1 MVFAS
6 LEFLTLYLPVFFTF
20 YFLTPQRFRNHT
32 LLIGSWLFYAW
43 WTPKFL
49 LLIIALTIVTWLAA
63 IMIDR
68 SASEKLKT
76 QMMAAAIVVN
86 LASLAWYKYANVV
99 VRSLNDIFGGDGA
112 TPFIE
117 WENVILPIAL
127 SFTVLHATSY
137 LVDVRRGVVQAQY
150 RFTFFSAYIAMFPH
164 LIAGPIV
171 RYKVIEKEL
180 RERFVIAE
188 EFASGVRQFMV
199 GFAMKV
205 LIADPLSPLVDLV
218 FKQAS
223 PTFVDAWIGCG
234 AYTIQLYFD
243 FAGYSLMAI
252 GLGLMLGFK
261 FQPNFNNPYLAIS
274 IQDFW
279 HRWHL
284 TLSAWLR
291 DYLYISLLGGNRLG
305 QIRTYVNLMLTM
317 AIGGLWHG
325 GESWNFLIWG
335 IIHGFALCSDRA
347 FQSKG
352 YSMPDFLSRTLTL
365 LVVML
370 AWTVFRAADFSA
382 ALAVWGGQFG
392 LNGMGMGSA
401 VELAMRPAIY
411 VSFIVGILCIV
422 YPASRFAGTGW
433 GIFGSAIWRAIW
445 PVLAFAYALIV
456 LTGQQ
461 SPPFLYFQF

>member
-6 LEFLTLYLPVFFTF
+6 LEFLTLFLPVFFAL
-20 YFLTPQRFRNHT
+20 YYLTPRQYRNHT
-32 LLIGSWLFYAW
+32 LLLGSWLFYAW
-43 WTPKFL
+43 WTPKYL

-68 SASEKLKT
+68 TDSGRLKN
-76 QMMAAAIVVN
+76 QLMAAGILIN

-99 VRSLNDIFGGDGA
+99 VWSINDLFGS
-112 TPFIE
+112 PQRPMIE
-117 WENVILPIAL
+117 WQNIALPIAL

-137 LVDVRRGVVQAQY
+137 LVDVRRGITHAQY
-150 RFTFFSAYIAMFPH
+150 KLTFFSAYIAMFPH

-180 RERFVIAE
+180 RERFFSAA
-188 EFASGVRQFMV
+188 EFAEGVRKFMV
-199 GFAMKV
+199 GFSMKV
-205 LIADPLSPLVDLV
+205 LIADPLSPLVALV
-218 FKQAS
+218 FKQATPS
-223 PTFVDAWIGCG
+223 LVDSWIGCAG
-234 AYTIQLYFD
+234 YTIQLYFD

-261 FQPNFNNPYLAIS
+261 FEPNFHDPYLAVS

-279 HRWHL
+279 RRWHL

-291 DYLYISLLGGNRLG
+291 DYLYISLLGGNRKGLT
-305 QIRTYVNLMLTM
+305 RTYINLMLTM

-335 IIHGFALCSDRA
+335 IIHGAALSIARA
-347 FQSKG
+347 YHEYG
-352 YSMPDFLSRTLTL
+352 YTIPTWLSRILTL

-370 AWTVFRAADFSA
+370 AWTIFRASDFTEA
-382 ALAVWGGQFG
+382 IAMWKGQFG
-392 LNGMGMGSA
+392 FNGIALGDA
-401 VELAMRPAIY
+401 VSLAMRPTIY
-411 VSFIVGILCIV
+411 ASFIIGIIAIV
-422 YPASRFAGTGW
+422 YPASRYAQTGW
-433 GIFGSAIWRAIW
+433 SVFGSPLWRATW
-445 PVLAFAYALIV
+445 PVLTFALALIV
-456 LTGQQ
+456 LAGQQ

>member
-6 LEFLTLYLPVFFTF
+6 LEFLTLFLPVFFAF

-32 LLIGSWLFYAW
+32 MLFGSWLFYAW

-49 LLIIALTIVTWLAA
+49 ILIIFLTIVTWLAA
-63 IMIDR
+63 ILIDK

-76 QMMAAAIVVN
+76 RMMAAAIIAN

-99 VRSLNDIFGGDGA
+99 VRSLNDLFGTQDHPLIA
-112 TPFIE
+112 WQT
-117 WENVILPIAL
+117 VYLPIAL
-127 SFTVLHATSY
+127 SFTVLHAISY
-137 LVDVRRGVVQAQY
+137 LVDVRRGIVQAQY
-150 RFTFFSAYIAMFPH
+150 RFSYFSAYIAMFPH

-180 RERFVIAE
+180 RERIFSAE
-188 EFASGVRQFMV
+188 EFATGVRRFMI

-205 LIADPLSPLVDLV
+205 LIADPLSPLVGIV
-218 FKQAS
+218 FKQSS
-223 PTFVDAWIGCG
+223 PSLIDSWIGSG
-234 AYTIQLYFD
+234 AYSIQLYFD

-261 FQPNFNNPYLAIS
+261 FEPNFNNPYLAVS

-279 HRWHL
+279 RRWHM

-291 DYLYISLLGGNRLG
+291 DYLYISWLGGNRGG
-305 QIRTYVNLMLTM
+305 QTRTYINLMLTM

-335 IIHGFALCSDRA
+335 IIHGTALCIARA
-347 FQSKG
+347 YNARG
-352 YSMPDFLSRTLTL
+352 YSMPDWLSRLLTII
-365 LVVML
+365 VVML
-370 AWTVFRAADFSA
+370 AWTVFRAADFSS
-382 ALAVWGGQFG
+382 ALSMWGGQFG
-392 LNGMGMGSA
+392 MHGMKMGDEVA
-401 VELAMRPAIY
+401 LMLRPTIY
-411 VSFIVGILCIV
+411 ASFVLGIVCIV
-422 YPASRFAGTGW
+422 YPATRIAKEGG
-433 GIFGSAIWRAIW
+433 GILRNSLWRASW
-445 PVLAFAYALIV
+445 PALAFAYALIV

>member
-6 LEFLTLYLPVFFTF
+6 LEFLTLFLPVFFAF

-32 LLIGSWLFYAW
+32 MLFGSWLFYAW
-43 WTPKFL
+43 WTPKYL
-49 LLIIALTIVTWLAA
+49 ILIIFLTIVTYLAA
-63 IMIDR
+63 ILIDR
-68 SASEKLKT
+68 TESETMKT
-76 QMMAAAIVVN
+76 RTMAAAIIIN

-99 VRSLNDIFGGDGA
+99 VRSINDLFGGADHPLIA
-112 TPFIE
+112 

-137 LVDVRRGVVQAQY
+137 LVDVRRGIVQAQY
-150 RFTFFSAYIAMFPH
+150 RFGFFSAYIAMFPH

-180 RERFVIAE
+180 KERFFSAE
-188 EFASGVRQFMV
+188 EFATGVRRFMI
-199 GFAMKV
+199 GFSMKV
-205 LIADPLSPLVDLV
+205 LIADPLSPLVALV

-223 PTFVDAWIGCG
+223 PTLVDSWIGCA

-252 GLGLMLGFK
+252 GLGLMLGFR
-261 FQPNFNNPYLAIS
+261 FEPNFNNPYLSVS

-279 HRWHL
+279 RRWHM
-284 TLSAWLR
+284 TLSSWLR
-291 DYLYISLLGGNRLG
+291 DYLYISLLGGNRSG
-305 QIRTYVNLMLTM
+305 QTRTYINLMLTM
-317 AIGGLWHG
+317 SIGGLWHG

-335 IIHGFALCSDRA
+335 FIHGSALCIARA
-347 FQSKG
+347 YNARG
-352 YSMPDFLSRTLTL
+352 YLMPDFFSRLLTL

-382 ALAVWGGQFG
+382 ALAMWGGQFG
-392 LNGMGMGSA
+392 FNGIAMGDQVA
-401 VELAMRPAIY
+401 LALRPTIY
-411 VSFIVGILCIV
+411 ASFVVGILCIV
-422 YPASRFAGTGW
+422 YPGTRMAATGFW
-433 GIFGSAIWRAIW
+433 IFGGSVWRAIW
-445 PVLAFAYALIV
+445 PSLAFAYALIV

>member
-1 MVFAS
+1 MVFSS
-6 LEFLTLYLPVFFTF
+6 LEFLTLFLPIFFAC
-20 YFLTPQRFRNHT
+20 YFLTPARFRNHT

-49 LLIIALTIVTWLAA
+49 ILIIALTIVTWLAA
-63 IMIDR
+63 ILIDK
-68 SASEKLKT
+68 SASEKYKT
-76 QMMAAAIVVN
+76 RMMAGAILVN

-99 VRSLNDIFGGDGA
+99 VGSLNDLLGTQDH
-112 TPFIE
+112 PLIE
-117 WENVILPIAL
+117 WQTVYLPIAL

-150 RFTFFSAYIAMFPH
+150 RFIFFSAYIAMFPH

-180 RERFVIAE
+180 RERFFSAAE
-188 EFASGVRQFMV
+188 FSSGVRTFMV
-199 GFAMKV
+199 GFVMKV
-205 LIADPLSPLVDLV
+205 LIADPLSPLVALV
-218 FKQAS
+218 FKLS
-223 PTFVDAWIGCG
+223 NPTMVDSWIGCG

-261 FQPNFNNPYLAIS
+261 FQANFNNPYIAVS

-279 HRWHL
+279 RRWHM
-284 TLSAWLR
+284 TLSSWLR
-291 DYLYISLLGGNRLG
+291 DYLYIALLGGNRSG
-305 QIRTYVNLMLTM
+305 QTRTYINLMLTM

-335 IIHGFALCSDRA
+335 IIHGVALCTARVYNLL
-347 FQSKG
+347 G
-352 YSMPDFLSRTLTL
+352 YSMPNFLSRLFTL

-382 ALAVWGGQFG
+382 ALTMWGGQFG
-392 LNGMGMGSA
+392 LNGVAMGDS
-401 VELAMRPAIY
+401 VSLALHPTLYA
-411 VSFIVGILCIV
+411 SFIIGMICIL
-422 YPASRFAGTGW
+422 YPILRLSKTGW
-433 GIFGSAIWRAIW
+433 GVFGSHTWHAIW
-445 PVLAFAYALIV
+445 PVMAFAYALIV

>member
-6 LEFLTLYLPVFFTF
+6 LEFLTLFLPLFFAT

-49 LLIIALTIVTWLAA
+49 ILIVALTIVTWLAA
-63 IMIDR
+63 ILIEK
-68 SASEKLKT
+68 SETEKAKT
-76 QMMAAAIVVN
+76 RLMAAAIVIN

-99 VRSLNDIFGGDGA
+99 VKSLNAMFSQPDRLLIV
-112 TPFIE
+112 
-117 WENVILPIAL
+117 WENVLLPIAL

-137 LVDVRRGVVQAQY
+137 LVDVRRGVVKAQY
-150 RFTFFSAYIAMFPH
+150 KLSFFSAYIAMFPH

-180 RERFVIAE
+180 RERFFSLE
-188 EFASGVRQFMV
+188 EFAAGARKLMI

-205 LIADPLSPLVDLV
+205 LIADPLAPLVALV
-218 FKQAS
+218 FKQS
-223 PTFVDAWIGCG
+223 QPSLVDSWIACG
-234 AYTIQLYFD
+234 AYTLQLYFD

-261 FQPNFNNPYLAIS
+261 FQPNFNNPYLAVS

-279 HRWHL
+279 RRWHL

-291 DYLYISLLGGNRLG
+291 DYLYILLLGGNRLG
-305 QIRTYVNLMLTM
+305 QTRTYINLMLTM

-325 GESWNFLIWG
+325 GESWNFLLWG
-335 IIHGFALCSDRA
+335 IIHGIALCVGRA
-347 FQSKG
+347 YQAAGFVISTW
-352 YSMPDFLSRTLTL
+352 LSRVLTL

-382 ALAVWGGQFG
+382 AMAMWAGQFG
-392 LNGMGMGSA
+392 LNGVA
-401 VELAMRPAIY
+401 VSDSVMLALRPTIY
-411 VSFIVGILCIV
+411 ASFVIGIICIV
-422 YPASRFAGTGW
+422 YPATRFASQGW
-433 GIFGSAIWRAIW
+433 WIFGSATWRAIW
-445 PVLAFAYALIV
+445 PVLTFIYAFIV

>member
-6 LEFLTLYLPVFFTF
+6 LEFLTLFLPVFFAC
-20 YFLTPQRFRNHT
+20 YFLTPARLRNHT
-32 LLIGSWLFYAW
+32 MLFGSWLFYAW

-49 LLIIALTIVTWLAA
+49 ILIIFLTIITWLAG
-63 IMIDR
+63 IWIEK
-68 SASEKLKT
+68 STSEKYKT
-76 QMMAAAIVVN
+76 RMMAGAIIVN

-99 VRSLNDIFGGDGA
+99 VQSLNDLFGSGEQPLIA
-112 TPFIE
+112 
-117 WENVILPIAL
+117 WQKVYLPIAL

-137 LVDVRRGVVQAQY
+137 LVDVRRGVVHAQH
-150 RFTFFSAYIAMFPH
+150 RFSFFSAYIAMFPH

-180 RERFVIAE
+180 RERFFVAE
-188 EFASGVRQFMV
+188 EFASGIRKFMV

-205 LIADPLSPLVDLV
+205 LIADPLSPLVALV
-218 FKQAS
+218 FKETAPS
-223 PTFVDAWIGCG
+223 LIDSWIGCG

-261 FQPNFNNPYLAIS
+261 FEPNFNNPYIAIS

-279 HRWHL
+279 RRWHL

-291 DYLYISLLGGNRLG
+291 DYLYISLLGGNRGG
-305 QIRTYVNLMLTM
+305 QTRTYINLMLTM

-335 IIHGFALCSDRA
+335 VIHGSALCIARA
-347 FQSKG
+347 YHERG
-352 YSMPDFLSRTLTL
+352 YVMPDFFSRLLTL

-370 AWTVFRAADFSA
+370 AWTVFRAANFSE
-382 ALAVWGGQFG
+382 ALTVWGGQFG
-392 LNGMGMGSA
+392 LHGVAMGDA
-401 VELAMRPAIY
+401 VSLAMRPTIY
-411 VSFIVGILCIV
+411 ASFIIGAICIM
-422 YPASRFAGTGW
+422 YPATRYAQKGVWLFSSNA
-433 GIFGSAIWRAIW
+433 WRAAW
-445 PVLAFAYALIV
+445 PALAFAYALIV

>member
-6 LEFLTLYLPVFFTF
+6 LEFLTLFLPLFFAT
-20 YFLTPQRFRNHT
+20 YFLTPPRFRNYT
-32 LLIGSWLFYAW
+32 LLMGSWLFYAW

-49 LLIIALTIVTWLAA
+49 ILIITLTVVTWLAA
-63 IMIDR
+63 ILIEK
-68 SASEKLKT
+68 SEIEKVKT
-76 QMMAAAIVVN
+76 QLMAIAIMVN

-99 VRSLNDIFGGDGA
+99 VQSLNAIFSE
-112 TPFIE
+112 PNRPLIV
-117 WENVILPIAL
+117 WENVLLPIAL
-127 SFTVLHATSY
+127 SFTVLHAISY
-137 LVDVRRGVVQAQY
+137 LVDVRRGVVKAQY
-150 RFTFFSAYIAMFPH
+150 NLSFFAAYIAMFPH

-180 RERFVIAE
+180 RERFLSLE
-188 EFASGVRQFMV
+188 EFALGARQFMI
-199 GFAMKV
+199 GFVMKV
-205 LIADPLSPLVDLV
+205 LIADPLSPLVALV
-218 FKQAS
+218 FKEDS
-223 PTFVDAWIGCG
+223 PSLMDSWIGCG
-234 AYTIQLYFD
+234 AYTLQLYFD

-261 FQPNFNNPYLAIS
+261 FQPNFNNPYLAVS

-279 HRWHL
+279 RRWHL

-305 QIRTYVNLMLTM
+305 RARTYFNLMLTM

-335 IIHGFALCSDRA
+335 MIHGLALCVGRA
-347 FQSKG
+347 YQSAG
-352 YSMPDFLSRTLTL
+352 FAIPNLVSRLMTL

-382 ALAVWGGQFG
+382 AMAMWRGQFG
-392 LNGMGMGSA
+392 LNDVAMGDSVM
-401 VELAMRPAIY
+401 LAFRPTIY
-411 VSFIVGILCIV
+411 VSFVVGIICIV
-422 YPASRFAGTGW
+422 YPATRLAAKGW
-433 GIFGSAIWRAIW
+433 WIFGSPTWRAIW
-445 PVLAFAYALIV
+445 PVLAFMYAFIV
-456 LTGQQ
+456 LAGQQ

>member
-6 LEFLTLYLPVFFTF
+6 LEFLTLFLPVFFAF
-20 YFLTPQRFRNHT
+20 YFLTPRQYRNHT
-32 LLIGSWLFYAW
+32 LLLGSWLFYAW
-43 WTPKFL
+43 WTPKYL

-63 IMIDR
+63 ILIDR
-68 SASEKLKT
+68 SESHALKNHI
-76 QMMAAAIVVN
+76 MAGGIIVN

-99 VRSLNDIFGGDGA
+99 VWSINDLFGSA
-112 TPFIE
+112 QQPAIE
-117 WENVILPIAL
+117 WQNIYLPIAL

-137 LVDVRRGVVQAQY
+137 LVDVRRGITHAQY
-150 RFTFFSAYIAMFPH
+150 KFTFFSAYIAMFPH

-180 RERFVIAE
+180 RERFFSAA
-188 EFASGVRQFMV
+188 EFAEGTRKFMV
-199 GFAMKV
+199 GFSMKV
-205 LIADPLSPLVDLV
+205 LVADPLSPLVALV
-218 FKQAS
+218 FKQSAPS
-223 PTFVDAWIGCG
+223 LIDSWIGCG

-261 FQPNFNNPYLAIS
+261 FEPNFHDPYLAIS

-279 HRWHL
+279 RRWHL

-291 DYLYISLLGGNRLG
+291 DYLYISLLGGNRQG
-305 QIRTYVNLMLTM
+305 QTRTYINLMLTM

-335 IIHGFALCSDRA
+335 IIHGSALSIARA
-347 FQSKG
+347 YHAMG
-352 YSMPDFLSRTLTL
+352 YTIPVFLSRVLTL

-370 AWTVFRAADFSA
+370 AWTIFRAADFSE
-382 ALAVWGGQFG
+382 AVTIWQGQFG
-392 LNGMGMGSA
+392 LNGIALGDTVS
-401 VELAMRPAIY
+401 LALRPAIY
-411 VSFIVGILCIV
+411 AAFIIGIIAII
-422 YPASRFAGTGW
+422 YPGTRTAQTGW
-433 GIFGSAIWRAIW
+433 WIFGSKSWSAIW
-445 PVLAFAYALIV
+445 PVLTFAFALIV

>member
-6 LEFLTLYLPVFFTF
+6 LEFLTLFLPVFFAF
-20 YFLTPQRFRNHT
+20 YFLTPSRLRNHT
-32 LLIGSWLFYAW
+32 MLFGSWLFYAW

-49 LLIIALTIVTWLAA
+49 ILIIFLTVVTWLAA
-63 IMIDR
+63 ILIDK
-68 SASEKLKT
+68 SDSEKYKT
-76 QMMAAAIVVN
+76 RMMAAAILVN
-86 LASLAWYKYANVV
+86 LASLAWFKYANVV
-99 VRSLNDIFGGDGA
+99 VQSLNDLFSGKDH
-112 TPFIE
+112 PFIA
-117 WENVILPIAL
+117 WETVYLPIAL

-180 RERFVIAE
+180 RERFFSAE
-188 EFASGVRQFMV
+188 EFAAGVRKFMI

-205 LIADPLSPLVDLV
+205 LIADPLSPLVALV

-223 PTFVDAWIGCG
+223 PSLVDSWIGCG
-234 AYTIQLYFD
+234 AYAIQLYFD

-252 GLGLMLGFK
+252 GLGLMLGFR
-261 FQPNFNNPYLAIS
+261 FEPNFNNPYLAVS

-279 HRWHL
+279 RRWHM
-284 TLSAWLR
+284 TLSSWLR
-291 DYLYISLLGGNRLG
+291 DYLYISLLGGNRSGLT
-305 QIRTYVNLMLTM
+305 RTYINLMLTM

-335 IIHGFALCSDRA
+335 IIHGGALCIARA
-347 FQSKG
+347 YNARG
-352 YSMPDFLSRTLTL
+352 YSMPDFFSRLLTL

-370 AWTVFRAADFSA
+370 AWTVFRASGFSA
-382 ALAVWGGQFG
+382 ALTMWGGQFG
-392 LNGMGMGSA
+392 LHGVAMGDEVA
-401 VELAMRPAIY
+401 LALRPSIY
-411 VSFIVGILCIV
+411 ASFIVGIICIV
-422 YPASRFAGTGW
+422 YPSLGIAKNGW
-433 GIFGSAIWRAIW
+433 GMGTVWRAIW
-445 PVLAFAYALIV
+445 PALAFAYALIV

>member
-6 LEFLTLYLPVFFTF
+6 LEFLTLFLPVFFAC

-32 LLIGSWLFYAW
+32 MLFGSWLFYAW

-49 LLIIALTIVTWLAA
+49 ILIIFLTVVTYFAA
-63 IMIDR
+63 ILIDR
-68 SASEKLKT
+68 AASEKIKT
-76 QMMAAAIVVN
+76 RTMAAAIIVN

-99 VRSLNDIFGGDGA
+99 VHSLNDLFGSQDH
-112 TPFIE
+112 PLIE
-117 WENVILPIAL
+117 WQNVILPIAL

-137 LVDVRRGVVQAQY
+137 LVDVRRGIVHAQY
-150 RFTFFSAYIAMFPH
+150 RFGFFSAYIAMFPH

-180 RERFVIAE
+180 KERFFSAE
-188 EFASGVRQFMV
+188 EFATGVRRFMI

-205 LIADPLSPLVDLV
+205 LIADPLSPLVALV
-218 FKQAS
+218 FKQSA
-223 PTFVDAWIGCG
+223 PTLVDSWIGCG

-261 FQPNFNNPYLAIS
+261 FEPNFNNPYLSVS

-279 HRWHL
+279 RRWHM
-284 TLSAWLR
+284 TLSSWLR
-291 DYLYISLLGGNRLG
+291 DYLYISLLGGNRSG
-305 QIRTYVNLMLTM
+305 QTRTYINLMLTM

-335 IIHGFALCSDRA
+335 IIHGSALCIARA
-347 FQSKG
+347 YNSRG
-352 YSMPDFLSRTLTL
+352 YAMPDFLSRLLTL
-365 LVVML
+365 FVVML

-382 ALAVWGGQFG
+382 ALTMWGGQFG
-392 LNGMGMGSA
+392 FNGFAMGDQVA
-401 VELAMRPAIY
+401 LALRPTIY
-411 VSFIVGILCIV
+411 ASFIFGIICIV
-422 YPASRFAGTGW
+422 YPATRFAATGW
-433 GIFGSAIWRAIW
+433 GIFRNTVWRAIW
-445 PVLAFAYALIV
+445 PALAFAYALIV

>member
-6 LEFLTLYLPVFFTF
+6 LEFLTLFLPIFFAL

-32 LLIGSWLFYAW
+32 MLFGSWLFYAW
-43 WTPKFL
+43 WTPKYL
-49 LLIIALTIVTWLAA
+49 LLIIFLTIVTWWAA
-63 IMIDR
+63 ILIDR
-68 SASEKLKT
+68 ADSEKFKT
-76 QMMAAAIVVN
+76 RIMAGAIIVN

-99 VRSLNDIFGGDGA
+99 VRSINDLFGGSEHPLIA
-112 TPFIE
+112 WQT
-117 WENVILPIAL
+117 VILPIAL

-137 LVDVRRGVVQAQY
+137 LVDVRRGVVKAQY
-150 RFTFFSAYIAMFPH
+150 KLSFFSAYIAMFPH

-180 RERFVIAE
+180 RERFFSAE
-188 EFASGVRQFMV
+188 EFASGVRKFMV
-199 GFAMKV
+199 GFSMKV
-205 LIADPLSPLVDLV
+205 LIADPLSPIAAIV
-218 FKQAS
+218 FKQSS
-223 PTFVDAWIGCG
+223 PTLIDAWTGCG

-261 FQPNFNNPYLAIS
+261 FEPNFNNPYLAIS

-279 HRWHL
+279 RRWHL
-284 TLSAWLR
+284 TLSSWLR
-291 DYLYISLLGGNRLG
+291 DYLYISYLGGNRAG
-305 QIRTYVNLMLTM
+305 ERRTYINLMLTM

-335 IIHGFALCSDRA
+335 IIHGAALCTARSFNAR
-347 FQSKG
+347 G
-352 YSMPDFLSRTLTL
+352 YSMPDFFSRLLTL
-365 LVVML
+365 FVVML

-382 ALAVWGGQFG
+382 ALHMWGGQFG
-392 LNGMGMGSA
+392 LYGVAMGDA
-401 VELAMRPAIY
+401 VSLALRPSVYA
-411 VSFIVGILCIV
+411 SFIIGILCII
-422 YPASRFAGTGW
+422 YPATRYANTGW
-433 GIFGSAIWRAIW
+433 GIFGHYIWRAAW
-445 PVLAFAYALIV
+445 PALAFAYALIV

>member
-6 LEFLTLYLPVFFTF
+6 LEFLTLFLPVFFAF
-20 YFLTPQRFRNHT
+20 YFLTPAALRNHT

-49 LLIIALTIVTWLAA
+49 LLIIALTVVTWLAA
-63 IMIDR
+63 ILI
-68 SASEKLKT
+68 EKSSVEKMKT
-76 QMMAAAIVVN
+76 RLMAGAILIN
-86 LASLAWYKYANVV
+86 LTSLAWYKYANVV
-99 VRSLNDIFGGDGA
+99 VQSLNELFSGKEQPLIQ
-112 TPFIE
+112 
-117 WENVILPIAL
+117 WETVFLPIAL

-137 LVDVRRGVVQAQY
+137 LVDVRRGTVRAQY
-150 RFTFFSAYIAMFPH
+150 RLDFFSAYIAMFPH

-180 RERFVIAE
+180 KERFFSAE
-188 EFASGVRQFMV
+188 EFASGVRKFMV

-205 LIADPLSPLVDLV
+205 LIADPLSPLVALV
-218 FKQAS
+218 YKQAS
-223 PTFVDAWIGCG
+223 PSLVDAWIGCG

-261 FQPNFNNPYLAIS
+261 FEPNFNNPYLAVS

-279 HRWHL
+279 RRWHM
-284 TLSAWLR
+284 TLSSWLR
-291 DYLYISLLGGNRLG
+291 DYLYIGLLGGNRSS
-305 QIRTYVNLMLTM
+305 QTRTYVNLMLTM
-317 AIGGLWHG
+317 SIGGLWHG

-335 IIHGFALCSDRA
+335 IIHGAALCTARA
-347 FQSKG
+347 FNARG
-352 YSMPDFLSRTLTL
+352 YSMPDLFSRLLTL

-382 ALAVWGGQFG
+382 ALTMWSGQFG
-392 LNGMGMGSA
+392 LNGVAMGEQVA
-401 VELAMRPAIY
+401 LAMRPTIY
-411 VSFIVGILCIV
+411 AAFVVGIICIIFPV
-422 YPASRFAGTGW
+422 TRIAQTGW
-433 GIFGSAIWRAIW
+433 GIFRAEWWRATW
-445 PVLAFAYALIV
+445 PVLAFAYAVIV

>member
-6 LEFLTLYLPVFFTF
+6 LEFLTLFLPAFFAC
-20 YFLTPQRFRNHT
+20 YFLTPQRLRNHT

-49 LLIIALTIVTWLAA
+49 ILIIALTIVTWLAA
-63 IMIDR
+63 ILIDK
-68 SASEKLKT
+68 SPSERFKT
-76 QMMAAAIVVN
+76 RIMAGAILIN

-99 VRSLNDIFGGDGA
+99 VQSLNDIFGGADH
-112 TPFIE
+112 PFIE
-117 WENVILPIAL
+117 WEMVFLPIAL

-137 LVDVRRGVVQAQY
+137 LVDVRRNVVKAQY
-150 RFTFFSAYIAMFPH
+150 KLSFFSAYIAMFPH

-180 RERFVIAE
+180 RERFFSAE
-188 EFASGVRQFMV
+188 EFSQGIRKFMV
-199 GFAMKV
+199 GFSMKV
-205 LIADPLSPLVDLV
+205 LIADPLSPLVALV
-218 FKQAS
+218 FKQSS
-223 PTFVDAWIGCG
+223 PSLIDAWIGCG

-261 FQPNFNNPYLAIS
+261 FEANFNNPYLAVS

-279 HRWHL
+279 RRWHM

-291 DYLYISLLGGNRLG
+291 DYLYIGLLGGNRGG
-305 QIRTYVNLMLTM
+305 QTRTYINLMLTM

-335 IIHGFALCSDRA
+335 IIHGAALCTARA
-347 FQSKG
+347 YNARG
-352 YSMPDFLSRTLTL
+352 YAMPDFFSRILTL

-370 AWTVFRAADFSA
+370 AWTVFRASGFSA
-382 ALAVWGGQFG
+382 AMNVWSGQFG
-392 LNGMGMGSA
+392 LNGFAMGDQVSLM
-401 VELAMRPAIY
+401 MRPAIY
-411 VSFIVGILCIV
+411 ASFIIGAACII
-422 YPASRFAGTGW
+422 YPMSRFAQTGW
-433 GIFGSAIWRAIW
+433 WIFGNRLWRAVW
-445 PVLAFAYALIV
+445 PALAFAYGMIV

>member
-6 LEFLTLYLPVFFTF
+6 LEFLTLFLPVFFAF
-20 YFLTPQRFRNHT
+20 YFLTPSRYRNHT
-32 LLIGSWLFYAW
+32 MLFGSWLFYAW

-49 LLIIALTIVTWLAA
+49 ILIIFLTLITWLAA
-63 IMIDR
+63 ILIEK
-68 SASEKLKT
+68 SASETFKT
-76 QMMAAAIVVN
+76 RIMAGAIIVN

-99 VRSLNDIFGGDGA
+99 VRSLNDLFGGADR
-112 TPFIE
+112 PLIV
-117 WENVILPIAL
+117 WETVFLPIAL

-137 LVDVRRGVVQAQY
+137 LVDVRRKVVQAQY
-150 RFTFFSAYIAMFPH
+150 RFSFFASYIAMFPH

-180 RERFVIAE
+180 RERFFSAE
-188 EFASGVRQFMV
+188 EFSLGVRRFMI

-218 FKQAS
+218 FKQSA
-223 PTFVDAWIGCG
+223 PTLIDAWIGCG

-261 FQPNFNNPYLAIS
+261 FEPNFNNPYLSVS

-279 HRWHL
+279 RRWHM
-284 TLSAWLR
+284 TLSSWLR
-291 DYLYISLLGGNRLG
+291 DYLYISLLGGNRG
-305 QIRTYVNLMLTM
+305 GERRTYINLLLT
-317 AIGGLWHG
+317 
-325 GESWNFLIWG
+325 WG
-335 IIHGFALCSDRA
+335 VIHGVALCTARIYNA
-347 FQSKG
+347 RG
-352 YSMPDFLSRTLTL
+352 YAMPDFFSRLLTL
-365 LVVML
+365 VVVML

-382 ALAVWGGQFG
+382 AQHMWAGQFG
-392 LNGMGMGSA
+392 LHGVAMGDA
-401 VELAMRPAIY
+401 VSLALRPSIY
-411 VSFIVGILCIV
+411 ASFVIGILCIV
-422 YPASRFAGTGW
+422 YPATRYAGIGW
-433 GIFGSAIWRAIW
+433 GIFSHSLWRSIW
-445 PVLAFAYALIV
+445 PALAFAYALIV

>member
-6 LEFLTLYLPVFFTF
+6 LEFLTLFLPIFFAF
-20 YFLTPQRFRNHT
+20 YFVTPQRFRNHT
-32 LLIGSWLFYAW
+32 MLLGSWLFYAW

-49 LLIIALTIVTWLAA
+49 ILIIALTVVTWMAA
-63 IMIDR
+63 IWIDR
-68 SASEKLKT
+68 SSSEKFKT
-76 QMMAAAIVVN
+76 RMMAAGILIN

-99 VRSLNDIFGGDGA
+99 VQSLNDLFGSSEHPLIVWQA
-112 TPFIE
+112 
-117 WENVILPIAL
+117 VYLPIAL

-150 RFTFFSAYIAMFPH
+150 RFIFFSAYIAMFPH

-180 RERFVIAE
+180 RERLFSAE
-188 EFASGVRQFMV
+188 EFATGVRRFMI

-205 LIADPLSPLVDLV
+205 LIADPLSPLVALV
-218 FKQAS
+218 FKQSS
-223 PTFVDAWIGCG
+223 PSLIDAWLGCG

-261 FQPNFNNPYLAIS
+261 FEPNFNNPYLAVS

-279 HRWHL
+279 RRWHM
-284 TLSAWLR
+284 TLSSWLR
-291 DYLYISLLGGNRLG
+291 DYLYISLLGGNRSS
-305 QIRTYVNLMLTM
+305 QTRTYLNLMLTM

-335 IIHGFALCSDRA
+335 IIHGSALCIARA
-347 FQSKG
+347 YNARG
-352 YSMPDFLSRTLTL
+352 YAMPDLLSRLLTL
-365 LVVML
+365 VVVML
-370 AWTVFRAADFSA
+370 AWTVFRASDFSA
-382 ALAVWGGQFG
+382 ALTMWGGQFG
-392 LNGMGMGSA
+392 LHGVAMGDA
-401 VELAMRPAIY
+401 VSLALRPTMYA
-411 VSFIVGILCIV
+411 SFIIGIVCIL
-422 YPASRFAGTGW
+422 YPSMSTTGW
-433 GIFGSAIWRAIW
+433 GIFGSNIWRAIW
-445 PVLAFAYALIV
+445 PVLAFSYALIV

>member
-6 LEFLTLYLPVFFTF
+6 LEFLTLFLPVFFAL
-20 YFLTPQRFRNHT
+20 YFLTPQRFRNDT

-43 WTPKFL
+43 WTPKYL
-49 LLIIALTIVTWLAA
+49 ILIIALTVITWLAA
-63 IMIDR
+63 ILIER
-68 SASEKLKT
+68 SDSQSFKT
-76 QMMAAAIVVN
+76 RIMVVAILVN

-99 VRSLNDIFGGDGA
+99 VQSLNDIVSGGGQ
-112 TPFIE
+112 PFIA
-117 WENVILPIAL
+117 WERVLLPIAL
-127 SFTVLHATSY
+127 SFTVLHAISY
-137 LVDVRRGVVQAQY
+137 LVDVRRGHVHAQSK
-150 RFTFFSAYIAMFPH
+150 FTFFSAYIAMFPH

-180 RERFVIAE
+180 RERFFSIE
-188 EFASGVRQFMV
+188 EFATGVRRFMI
-199 GFAMKV
+199 GFSMKV

-218 FKQAS
+218 FKQVS
-223 PTFVDAWIGCG
+223 PSLADAWIGCG
-234 AYTIQLYFD
+234 AYTVQLYFD
-243 FAGYSLMAI
+243 FTGYSLMAI

-261 FQPNFNNPYLAIS
+261 FEPNFNNPYLAVS

-279 HRWHL
+279 HRWHM

-291 DYLYISLLGGNRLG
+291 DYLYISLLGGNRIG
-305 QIRTYVNLMLTM
+305 RIRTYINLMLTM

-335 IIHGFALCSDRA
+335 IIHGLALVCARA
-347 FQSKG
+347 YNAKG
-352 YSMPDFLSRTLTL
+352 YTIPVPFSRLLTL

-382 ALAVWGGQFG
+382 AMNVWGGQFG
-392 LNGMGMGSA
+392 FNGVAMGDVVS
-401 VELAMRPAIY
+401 LALSPAIY
-411 VSFIVGILCIV
+411 VSFAVAIICII
-422 YPASRFAGTGW
+422 YPATRFASTGG
-433 GIFGSAIWRAIW
+433 GIFHSQLWSAVW
-445 PVLAFAYALIV
+445 PVLAFAYGLVV

>member
-6 LEFLTLYLPVFFTF
+6 LEFLTLFLPVFFAC

-49 LLIIALTIVTWLAA
+49 ILIIALTLVTWLAA
-63 IMIDR
+63 IMIDK
-68 SASEKLKT
+68 ASSEQLKT
-76 QMMAAAIVVN
+76 RWMAAAILVN

-99 VRSLNDIFGGDGA
+99 VQSLNDVFGSEGH
-112 TPFIE
+112 PLIE
-117 WENVILPIAL
+117 WEMIFLPIAL

-180 RERFVIAE
+180 RERFFSVK
-188 EFASGVRQFMV
+188 EFSAGVRLFMI

-205 LIADPLSPLVDLV
+205 LIADPLSPLVALV
-218 FKQAS
+218 FKLSS
-223 PTFVDAWIGCG
+223 PSMIDAWIGCG

-261 FQPNFNNPYLAIS
+261 FEANFNNPYLAVS

-279 HRWHL
+279 RRWHM
-284 TLSAWLR
+284 TLSSWLR
-291 DYLYISLLGGNRLG
+291 DYLYIALLGGNRSG
-305 QIRTYVNLMLTM
+305 QTRTYVNLMLTM

-335 IIHGFALCSDRA
+335 IIHGAALCCARA
-347 FQSKG
+347 YNSMG
-352 YSMPDFLSRTLTL
+352 YSMPDFFSRILTL

-370 AWTVFRAADFSA
+370 AWTVFRATGFSA
-382 ALAVWGGQFG
+382 ALNVWGGQFG
-392 LNGMGMGSA
+392 FNGVAMGDQVS
-401 VELAMRPAIY
+401 LAMHPAIY
-411 VSFIVGILCIV
+411 ASFVIGTLCIL
-422 YPASRFAGTGW
+422 YPATRIAQTGW
-433 GIFGSAIWRAIW
+433 GFFASASWRAIW

>member
-6 LEFLTLYLPVFFTF
+6 LEFLTLFLPVFFAF
-20 YFLTPQRFRNHT
+20 YFLTPQQFRNYT

-49 LLIIALTIVTWLAA
+49 ILIIALTIITWLAA
-63 IMIDR
+63 ILIDK
-68 SASEKLKT
+68 SGSEKFKT
-76 QMMAAAIVVN
+76 RMMAAAILVN

-99 VRSLNDIFGGDGA
+99 VQSLNDIFGSSGQ
-112 TPFIE
+112 PFIA
-117 WENVILPIAL
+117 WEKVMLPIAL
-127 SFTVLHATSY
+127 SFTVLHAISY
-137 LVDVRRGVVQAQY
+137 LVDVRRGQVHAQY
-150 RFTFFSAYIAMFPH
+150 KFSFFSAYIAMFPH

-180 RERFVIAE
+180 RERFFSAE
-188 EFASGVRQFMV
+188 EFASGMRRFMI
-199 GFAMKV
+199 GFSMKV

-223 PTFVDAWIGCG
+223 PSLVDAWMGCG

-261 FQPNFNNPYLAIS
+261 FEPNFNNPYLAVS

-279 HRWHL
+279 HRWHQ

-291 DYLYISLLGGNRLG
+291 DYLYISLLGGNRVG
-305 QIRTYVNLMLTM
+305 QMRTYINLMLTM

-335 IIHGFALCSDRA
+335 IIHGSALVCARA
-347 FQSKG
+347 YNAKG
-352 YSMPDFLSRTLTL
+352 YTLPVPLSRLLTL

-370 AWTVFRAADFSA
+370 AWTVFRATDFSA
-382 ALAVWGGQFG
+382 AMSVWSGQFG
-392 LNGMGMGSA
+392 FNGIAMGDA
-401 VELAMRPAIY
+401 VSLALYPTIY
-411 VSFIVGILCIV
+411 ISFAVGIICIV
-422 YPASRFAGTGW
+422 YPATRFASTGG
-433 GIFGSAIWRAIW
+433 GIFHSKLWSTVW
-445 PVLAFAYALIV
+445 PVLAFAYGLIV

>member
-6 LEFLTLYLPVFFTF
+6 LEFLTLFLPVFFAF
-20 YFLTPQRFRNHT
+20 YFLTPQQFRNHT

-49 LLIIALTIVTWLAA
+49 ILIIALTIITWLAA
-63 IMIDR
+63 ILIDK
-68 SASEKLKT
+68 SASEKYKT
-76 QMMAAAIVVN
+76 RMMTGAILVN

-99 VRSLNDIFGGDGA
+99 VQSLNDLFGSPDHSFIAWEKIF
-112 TPFIE
+112 
-117 WENVILPIAL
+117 LPIAL
-127 SFTVLHATSY
+127 SFTVLHAISY
-137 LVDVRRGVVQAQY
+137 LVDVRRGTVQAQY
-150 RFTFFSAYIAMFPH
+150 KLSFFSAYIAMFPH

-180 RERFVIAE
+180 WERFFSAE
-188 EFASGVRQFMV
+188 EFASGVRLFMI

-205 LIADPLSPLVDLV
+205 LIADPLSPLVELV
-218 FKQAS
+218 FTQSAPS
-223 PTFVDAWIGCG
+223 LIDSWIGCG

-252 GLGLMLGFK
+252 GLGLMLGFR
-261 FQPNFNNPYLAIS
+261 FEINFNNPYLAVS

-279 HRWHL
+279 RRWHV
-284 TLSAWLR
+284 TLSSWLR
-291 DYLYISLLGGNRLG
+291 DYLYIAWLGGNRNG
-305 QIRTYVNLMLTM
+305 QTRTYINLMLTM
-317 AIGGLWHG
+317 SIGGLWHG

-335 IIHGFALCSDRA
+335 FIHGAALCTARA
-347 FQSKG
+347 YNIMG
-352 YSMPDFLSRTLTL
+352 YAMPDFFSRLLTL
-365 LVVML
+365 IVVML

-382 ALAVWGGQFG
+382 AMTVWGGQFG
-392 LNGMGMGSA
+392 FNGMAMGDEVA
-401 VELAMRPAIY
+401 LALRPTIY
-411 VSFIVGILCIV
+411 ASFILGVACII
-422 YPASRFAGTGW
+422 YPGTRIAQSGW
-433 GIFGSAIWRAIW
+433 WIFGTQAWRAIW